1 MPPPNKRKKHTIT
14 LNTRRSIDSL
24 ASESSE
30 DYFSEKEKEEEEMV
44 QSEHDDS
51 IDHIN
56 FKNDSIIHDISDLFF
71 FCQTKINTRFLS
83 TLVYMSLR
91 RFGHTCRDAN
101 SFLTS
106 IGGMT
111 AKTCQ
116 KWTNTLV
123 NDDFDDFIADGRGQ
137 PNQIYSF
144 SQAE

>member
-1 MPPPNKRKKHTIT
+1 MPPPNKRQKHTIA

-30 DYFSEKEKEEEEMV
+30 DDSYGQQKKGEEQMIP
-44 QSEHDDS
+44 SKPDDQ
-51 IDHIN
+51 IDHID
-56 FKNDSIIHDISDLFF
+56 FKNDLIIHDISDLFS

-91 RFGHTCRDAN
+91 RFGHTCRDADL
-101 SFLTS
+101 FLTA

-116 KWTNTLV
+116 KWTNILV
-123 NDDFDDFIADGRGQ
+123 HDDFDDFIADGRG
-137 PNQIYSF
+137 
-144 SQAE
+144 